1 MYYFNRFSVVK
12 KSLIAAGLAVAVSA
26 CAAGGGSGADSGFW
40 NDVKNDRASAITQDI
55 SQGAD
60 PNAVNENG
68 EPALIQAI
76 RDQSLSVF
84 DALVDNPKTKVDA
97 VNRTNETP
105 LMYIAIIGDVPRA
118 KKLVARG
125 AKVNRLGW
133 TPLHYAA
140 SKGHTEMVEYL
151 LGKGAYPNAPAPDG
165 SSPLLMAVT
174 SKNADAVRA
183 LVKAGADPRAINQKN
198 VSALDMA
205 RKLGNNDVIQAL
217 NAK

>member
-1 MYYFNRFSVVK
+1 MYYLKKNSVMK
-12 KSLIAAGLAVAVSA
+12 KSLLAMGLAVAVSA
-26 CAAGGGSGADSGFW
+26 CAAGGSGADSGFW
-40 NDVKNDRASAITQDI
+40 NDVKNDRASAVTQDI

-76 RDQSLSVF
+76 RDQSMGAF
-84 DALVDNPKTKVDA
+84 DALASNPNTNVNA

-105 LMYIAIIGDVPRA
+105 LMYLAIIGDVPRA
-118 KKLVARG
+118 QKLVARG
-125 AKVNRLGW
+125 AQVNRLGW

-140 SKGHTEMVEYL
+140 SKGHSDMIKFL

-205 RKLGNNDVIQAL
+205 RKLGNSDVLNAL

>member
-1 MYYFNRFSVVK
+1 MYYMSNGLILK
-12 KSLIAAGLAVAVSA
+12 KAMLATVLAVAVSA
-26 CAAGGGSGADSGFW
+26 CAANAGSSSGLW
-40 NDVKNDRASAITQDI
+40 NDIKNNRASEVTQAL

-76 RDQSLSVF
+76 RDQSMGVF
-84 DALVDNPKTKVDA
+84 DALAANPKTDVNA
-97 VNRTNETP
+97 VNRTGETP
-105 LMYIAIIGDVPRA
+105 LMYLAIIGDLPRA

-140 SKGHTEMVEYL
+140 SKGHAGVVKFL
-151 LGKGAYPNAPAPDG
+151 LSKGAYPNAPAPDG

-174 SKNADAVRA
+174 SKNPDAVRA
-183 LVKAGADPRAINQKN
+183 LVAAGADPRAINQKN

-205 RKLGNNDVIQAL
+205 RKLGNAEVLSAL
-217 NAK
+217 GTK

>member
-1 MYYFNRFSVVK
+1 MMYHMSKGLVLK
-12 KSLIAAGLAVAVSA
+12 KAVLASMLAVAVSA
-26 CAAGGGSGADSGFW
+26 CAATAGGSSGLW
-40 NDVKNDRASAITQDI
+40 NDIKNDRASEVTQAL

-76 RDQSLSVF
+76 RDQSMGVF
-84 DALVDNPKTKVDA
+84 DALAANPKTDVNA
-97 VNRTNETP
+97 VNRTGETP
-105 LMYIAIIGDVPRA
+105 LMYLAIIGDLPRVQ
-118 KKLVARG
+118 KLVARG

-140 SKGHTEMVEYL
+140 SKGHADVVKFL
-151 LGKGAYPNAPAPDG
+151 LSKGAYPNAPAPDG

-174 SKNADAVRA
+174 SKNADTVRA
-183 LVKAGADPRAINQKN
+183 LVAAGADPRAINQKN

-205 RKLGNNDVIQAL
+205 RKLGNSSVL
-217 NAK
+217 NALGTK

>member
-1 MYYFNRFSVVK
+1 MYNIRSSSVLK
-12 KSLIAAGLAVAVSA
+12 KSILAASLAVVVSA
-26 CAAGGGSGADSGFW
+26 CAANSGSNSNWW
-40 NDVKNDRASAITQDI
+40 NDVKNDRPSDVTQAI

-60 PNAVNENG
+60 PNMVNQNG

-76 RDQSLSVF
+76 RDQSMGVF
-84 DALVDNPKTKVDA
+84 DALAANPKTDVNA
-97 VNRTNETP
+97 VNRTGETP
-105 LMYIAIIGDVPRA
+105 LMYLAIIGDVPRA
-118 KKLVARG
+118 EKLVARG

-140 SKGHTEMVEYL
+140 SKGHVDMIKFL

-165 SSPLLMAVT
+165 SSPVLMAVT

-183 LVKAGADPRAINQKN
+183 LVAAGADPRAINQKN

-205 RKLGNNDVIQAL
+205 KKMGNSDVLQAL
-217 NAK
+217 NQK